1 VKGGLVPETLKKI
14 IAPRYRLRVQRRRG
28 DGRTAILTLGAAAF
42 IVQETHASA
51 VVAAETDRA
60 RTVRQRGRTAARG
73 VAAYNFGN
81 LLRRLVLPV
90 AIPN

>member
-1 VKGGLVPETLKKI
+1 VPETLKKI

-28 DGRTAILTLGAAAF
+28 DERTAILTLGAAAF

-60 RTVRQRGRTAARG
+60 RTARQRGPAT
-73 VAAYNFGN
+73 YNFGN